1 MRSGRPG
8 AWGTGKGMRKRK
20 YSTLAPHD
28 VDGFKWNLEGTPM
41 PTVHNIVAT
50 SQIGGA
56 GMIAAGALDLHRIH
70 EMLPFSFY
78 DQQKFAAITVRL
90 HHPDCTTLLFSSG
103 KLVVTGCRTW
113 YECVYASLFVADLLS
128 ECLPGHVF
136 RLHACDVQNMV
147 AHVEIPVGKGG
158 SLDLHAMYAQL
169 ALNCTY
175 QRKMFPGLI
184 YRPEA
189 SPVVLLCFFSG
200 KVVITG
206 GKTMDDVFSG
216 WNMLWPTLKRFIV
229 AAESAEAPEQ
239 GLALDGHPAADDAR
253 RRGDGL
259 VQAAGG
265 GGGGQEP
272 LDLSHSGVLQR
283 LCDDL
288 AAESA
293 PPEARRAVAAGA
305 DERAGE
311 PGAPHAPVVEAEM
324 LGADPAAEFE
334 AAVVLPGRDREADEA
349 IVWIAQVLA
358 PEAGGLAPH
367 DGEALVEALKEELG
381 VAERVLAGAGGQA
394 VGPVVGLCRHQE
406 RDRQDLLIHDGHHAG
421 ARENTRRRD
430 ETAV

>member
-1 MRSGRPG
+1 
-8 AWGTGKGMRKRK
+8 MRKRK

-28 VDGFKWNLEGTPM
+28 SDGFKWNLEGTPL

-50 SQIGGA
+50 SQIGSA
-56 GMIAAGALDLHRIH
+56 GLAASGALDLHRIH

-90 HHPDCTTLLFSSG
+90 HNPDCTTLLFSSG

-136 RLHACDVQNMV
+136 RLNACDVQNMV
-147 AHVEIPVGKGG
+147 AHVEIPVGPGG

-229 AAESAEAPEQ
+229 SAEAPEQ
-239 GLALDGHPAADDAR
+239 GLALDGDPAADDAR

-259 VQAAGG
+259 VQHTGG
-265 GGGGQEP
+265 GGGGQER
-272 LDLSHSGVLQR
+272 LDLPDPRVLQR
-283 LCDDL
+283 LGDDL
-288 AAESA
+288 AAERA
-293 PPEARRAVAAGA
+293 PLEAGRAVAAGA
-305 DERAGE
+305 DERLGE
-311 PGAPHAPVVEAEM
+311 PRAPHAPVVELEV
-324 LGADPAAEFE
+324 LGADAPAEFE
-334 AAVVLPGRDREADEA
+334 AQVVLLGGDREAHEA
-349 IVWIAQVLA
+349 VVGIAQVLGA
-358 PEAGGLAPH
+358 EAGGLAPH
-367 DGEALVEALKEELG
+367 DGETLVQALEEYLG
-381 VAERVLAGAGGQA
+381 VAERVLARPRGEA
-394 VGPVVGLCRHQE
+394 VRPVIGLCRHQE
-406 RDRQDLLIHDGHHAG
+406 RNRQDFLVHDRHAG
-421 ARENTRRRD
+421 ARENTGEARG
-430 ETAV
+430 TAV